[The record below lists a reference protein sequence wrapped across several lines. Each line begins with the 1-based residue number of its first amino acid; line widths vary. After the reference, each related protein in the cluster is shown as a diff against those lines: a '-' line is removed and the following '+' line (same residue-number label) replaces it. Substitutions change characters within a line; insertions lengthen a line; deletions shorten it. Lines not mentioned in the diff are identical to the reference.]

1 MADVLGIAPF
11 ARTAFAQGWAM
22 SGGPMTDR
30 VKAGC
35 VAALEFAAEHA
46 DAADVLEATLR
57 LGHLEGTWAKVYE
70 RRDALLAKTAAEM
83 QATWQAMWKQLDV
96 GALIRWF
103 RAGEGLVSEADD
115 AATLRAIDAARVLLH
130 ALPETDAYATLR
142 QQLRDGILAAQVE
155 GQVGA
160 LAIAADQLG
169 KVGFNYDTAYDHIH
183 KALSNLESTWA
194 DADEWLAQMVK
205 GAAGD
210 LGRKL
215 AALVRDRAPY
225 QDMVD
230 AADEILGSG
239 DVRAVAYTVDMAVH
253 QSLTVGAM
261 DLWSREGVQ
270 QINFMTAGDNRVCAV
285 CNQAEADNP
294 HTMADAPRPPLHGGC
309 RCTNTAV
316 NPIRLATIAPFL
328 EVA

>member
-1 MADVLGIAPF
+1 MTHPIAPY

-35 VAALEFAAEHA
+35 VAALDYAAEHA
-46 DAADVLEATLR
+46 DDPDVLEATLR
-57 LGHLEGTWAKVYE
+57 LGHLEGTWAKVYD
-70 RRDALLAKTAAEM
+70 RRDALLARVASEV
-83 QATWQAMWKQLDV
+83 QATWKSMIDQLDI
-96 GALIRWF
+96 GGLIRWF
-103 RAGEGLVSEADD
+103 RAGEGLLSESDD

-142 QQLRDGILAAQVE
+142 QQLRDGIIAAQVE

-160 LAIAADQLG
+160 LALAADQLG
-169 KVGFNYDTAYDHIH
+169 QVGFNYETAFDHIH
-183 KALSNLESTWA
+183 AALSNLESTWA
-194 DADEWLAQMVK
+194 DADTWLTQMVQ

-225 QDMVD
+225 DDMLT

-239 DVRAVAYTVDMAVH
+239 DTRAVAYTVDMAVH

-261 DLWSREGVQ
+261 DLWAREGVSQ
-270 QINFMTAGDNRVCAV
+270 VNFMTAGDNRVCAV

-294 HTMADAPRPPLHGGC
+294 HVMADAPRPPLHGGC

-316 NPIRLATIAPFL
+316 NPIRLDTLTPFL
-328 EVA
+328 EVV